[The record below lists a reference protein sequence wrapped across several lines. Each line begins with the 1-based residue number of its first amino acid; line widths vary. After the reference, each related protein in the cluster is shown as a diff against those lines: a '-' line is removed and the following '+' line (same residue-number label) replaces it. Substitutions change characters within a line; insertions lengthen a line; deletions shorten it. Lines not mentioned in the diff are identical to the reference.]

1 MITTRRE
8 VNIDNGIATAV
19 RITPE
24 ENITYVNPDNEVR
37 SYATA
42 VETQTD
48 TTVRITPHADMV
60 DLMPQVKHDEVAE
73 MEEEV
78 ETVPALSRKTKMA
91 LCVYLASAFIIALV
105 VLFTGFAITNT
116 SSEVAALQNQLLAQ
130 TETLTTLQSEIAQA
144 STTEEIVKSATAQ
157 GMVQSAG
164 ATEIEILNLSDA
176 PTYEERTNFFDQ
188 LCDFFSKIIG
198 G

>member
-8 VNIDNGIATAV
+8 VNINGGVATAV

-24 ENITYVNPDNEVR
+24 ENTVQVNPDVEVR

-42 VETQTD
+42 IETETD
-48 TTVRITPHADMV
+48 ATVRITPHTDMA
-60 DLMPQVKHDEVAE
+60 DLMPQINRNE
-73 MEEEV
+73 MVESEEEY
-78 ETVPALSRKTKMA
+78 ETAPVLSKKTKMA
-91 LCVYLASAFIIALV
+91 LCVYLASALIIALV

-130 TETLTTLQSEIAQA
+130 TQTLSALESEVALA
-144 STTEEIVKSATAQ
+144 STTEEIAKVASAQ
-157 GMVQSAG
+157 GMVQNTN
-164 ATEIEILNLSDA
+164 ATEIEILSLSDA
-176 PTYEERTNFFDQ
+176 PTYEERTNLFDQ
-188 LCDFFSKIIG
+188 ICDFLSKIIG

>member
-8 VNIDNGIATAV
+8 VNNDNGIATAV

-24 ENITYVNPDNEVR
+24 ENITYVNPNNEVR

-105 VLFTGFAITNT
+105 VL
-116 SSEVAALQNQLLAQ
+116 
-130 TETLTTLQSEIAQA
+130 
-144 STTEEIVKSATAQ
+144 
-157 GMVQSAG
+157 
-164 ATEIEILNLSDA
+164 
-176 PTYEERTNFFDQ
+176 
-188 LCDFFSKIIG
+188 
-198 G
+198 